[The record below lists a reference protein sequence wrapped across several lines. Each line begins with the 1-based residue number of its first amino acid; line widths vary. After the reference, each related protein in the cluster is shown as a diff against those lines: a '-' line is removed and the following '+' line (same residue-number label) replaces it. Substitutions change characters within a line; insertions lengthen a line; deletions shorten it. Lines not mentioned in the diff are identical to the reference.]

1 MKASSDV
8 PDPLLPAPVEPTAV
22 VVVVVGAGVV
32 VVGAGVLVVV
42 VGALVVGAGAVTV
55 IVLDTGVLAPL
66 ALMAVSDTV

>member
-1 MKASSDV
+1 MAPVKASSDV
-8 PDPLLPAPVEPTAV
+8 PDPLLPAPAEPTAV
-22 VVVVVGAGVV
+22 VLV

-66 ALMAVSDTV
+66 ALLAVSVTV